1 MKKLMLIAAAV
12 AALVLIQGC
21 ASTQIA
27 KDNDLS
33 GQKISDESGVNNV
46 AHVYGTN
53 WGLYCCSIPLISGST
68 DKVGSIAWGQ
78 DTVNVASV
86 VKMVTGKAQNLGG
99 TSTLDLTSTTSSFW
113 IFPTFVLFIRSVEVS
128 GNAVK

>member
-1 MKKLMLIAAAV
+1 MKKLMLIATVV
-12 AALVLIQGC
+12 AALALIQGC

-27 KDNDLS
+27 KDKDLS
-33 GQKISDESGVNNV
+33 GQKLSESGTNI

-68 DKVGSIAWGQ
+68 DKPGSIAWGK
-78 DTVNVASV
+78 DTVNVPSV

-99 TSTLDLTSTTSSFW
+99 TMTVDIQSSTSSFW
-113 IFPTFVLFIRSVEVS
+113 IFPTFVLFIRGVEVS
-128 GNAVK
+128 GNAVQ

>member
-21 ASTQIA
+21 ASTQVA
-27 KDNDLS
+27 KDKDLS
-33 GQKISDESGVNNV
+33 GQNLSDHGTNV

-53 WGLYCCSIPLISGST
+53 WGLYCLSIPLISGNT
-68 DKVGSIAWGQ
+68 DNPGSIAWGK
-78 DTVNVASV
+78 DTVNVPSV

-99 TSTLDLTSTTSSFW
+99 TYTLDVKSSTSNFW
-113 IFPTFVLFIRSVEVS
+113 LMPTFVLFIRGVEVS
-128 GNAVK
+128 GNAVR